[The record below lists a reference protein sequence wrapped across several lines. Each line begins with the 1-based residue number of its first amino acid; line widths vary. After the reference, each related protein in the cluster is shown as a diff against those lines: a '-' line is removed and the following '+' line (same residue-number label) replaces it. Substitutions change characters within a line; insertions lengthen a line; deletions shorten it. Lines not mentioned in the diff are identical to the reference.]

1 VEKQLVKEK
10 IKGWDRRSFL
20 QTAGAGI
27 LGISFSPMIGCDS
40 ISVDPITTGAEIPFL
55 TPISSFYEKVGAEVS
70 IANWTQP
77 RISKEDWTMRID
89 GLVDSELTLSYAD
102 LEQEI
107 ADGNFVDLLKTMRC
121 VIDSNEIQGL
131 IGTAIWRGVP
141 LRTFLDRA
149 GVDQNATQRLRFYG
163 SDGFTNNLRD
173 SRAFSDGSQ
182 PYLEPLLVTHMNG
195 EDLPQR
201 FGGPVRLI
209 VYETFGYKNVKW
221 LERVEA
227 SSDNSNFG
235 TYQDAGFFDSGE
247 MQLSSRITNP
257 INRSTISAGPFEIQ
271 GFAVTGGGPVGAVEI
286 TINGVVSTAEI
297 VPLDELLLEDP
308 LLSNFSQKNDGAS
321 FPYDNVWV
329 KWRLIWDASPGT
341 YTIRITAIDSR
352 GRAQPSF
359 DSEISDG
366 INAMGLIEITV
377 V

>member
-1 VEKQLVKEK
+1 MER
-10 IKGWDRRSFL
+10 WDRRDFL
-20 QTAGAGI
+20 KLASAGVV
-27 LGISFSPMIGCDS
+27 GISFAPLAGCDS
-40 ISVDPITTGAEIPFL
+40 ISVEPITSGTEIPFL

-77 RISKEDWTMRID
+77 VIAKNDWSLQID
-89 GLVDSELTLSYAD
+89 GLVDAPLAVSYAD

-107 ADGNFVDLLKTMRC
+107 SNGNYLDLLKTLRC

-149 GVDQNATQRLRFYG
+149 GVDQGATKRLRLYG
-163 SDGFTNNLRD
+163 SDGFTNNLKD
-173 SRAFSDGSQ
+173 VRAFTDGSQ
-182 PYLEPLLVTHMNG
+182 SYLEPLLVTHMNG
-195 EDLPQR
+195 EELPQR

-209 VYETFGYKNVKW
+209 VYETFGYKNIKW

-227 SSDNSNFG
+227 TANDDNFG

-257 INRSTISAGPFEIQ
+257 INRSTLSAGTFEIQ
-271 GFAVTGGGPVGAVEI
+271 GFAVTGGGPVEAVEL
-286 TINGVVSTAEI
+286 TINGVVSRAEI
-297 VPLDELLLEDP
+297 IPLDELVLENP
-308 LLSNFSQKNDGAS
+308 LLANFSQKNDGAS

-329 KWRLIWDASPGT
+329 KWRFNWEASPGT
-341 YTIRITAIDSR
+341 YTIRITAIDSEGR
-352 GRAQPSF
+352 GQPVS

-366 INAMGLIEITV
+366 INAMGNIQITV

>member
-1 VEKQLVKEK
+1 MEGL
-10 IKGWDRRSFL
+10 DRRSFL
-20 QTAGAGI
+20 KTAGVGV
-27 LGISFSPMIGCDS
+27 LGISIAPLAGCDS
-40 ISVDPITTGAEIPFL
+40 ISVEPITSGTEIPFL

-77 RISKEDWTMRID
+77 VISKTDWSLRID
-89 GLVDSELTLSYAD
+89 GLVDTNLDLSYAD
-102 LEQEI
+102 LEREI
-107 ADGNFVDLLKTMRC
+107 ADGNFIDLLKTLRC

-149 GVDQNATQRLRFYG
+149 GVDQNATKRLRFFG
-163 SDGFTNNLRD
+163 ADGFTNNLKD
-173 SRAFSDGSQ
+173 FRAFTDGSE

-195 EDLPQR
+195 EELPQR

-221 LERVEA
+221 LDRVEA
-227 SSDNSNFG
+227 TSDNTNFG

-257 INRSTISAGPFEIQ
+257 INRSTISAGSFQIQ
-271 GFAVTGGGPVGAVEI
+271 GFAVTGGGPVEAVEL
-286 TINGVVSTAEI
+286 TINGIVSQAEI
-297 VPLDELLLEDP
+297 IPLDELLLEDP

-329 KWRLIWDASPGT
+329 KWRLNWDATPGT
-341 YTIRITAIDSR
+341 YSIRITAVDSD
-352 GRAQPSF
+352 GGGQPFS
-359 DSEISDG
+359 DAEISDG
-366 INAMGLIEITV
+366 INAMGNIEITV